1 MEKTEND
8 VVPALENEEA
18 PAKRQCI
25 RCSDVEKQEK
35 EDIKEK
41 DSSYFK
47 SYEHI
52 GIHEEMIRD
61 VVRTNSY
68 RLAILRASESLIG
81 KAVADV
87 GAGTGVLSC
96 FCVQAGARKV
106 YAIEASSIAKQ
117 AEKVAEANGASNK
130 INVIQDRVE
139 NIELPEKV
147 DAIVSEWMGH
157 FLLYESMLNSV
168 ILARDKWLKKDGLI
182 LPNKANLYLAPF
194 TNVSFYCERIGFW
207 STVKER
213 FGVDMSCLESEARK
227 IFCSD
232 VHIEIVDDSDLL
244 ARESLISELD
254 LETLTQDDLESIKSP
269 FRFSCFGRQTLCGF
283 TAWFTVTFDTR
294 VKGKESLSLST
305 SPDEPYTHWR
315 QCCMYLDKPVDV
327 EQDTIIAGTITLTP
341 GKQNRRFL
349 NIELTY
355 QVDEGEA
362 VTKHYSLTDGS
373 S

>member
-1 MEKTEND
+1 MAATKNYGLDAGKEG
-8 VVPALENEEA
+8 EEA
-18 PAKRQCI
+18 PSKRICI
-25 RCSDVEKQEK
+25 RSSEETEGKAEEIDT
-35 EDIKEK
+35 
-41 DSSYFK
+41 SYFK

-68 RLAILRASESLIG
+68 RLAILRASDALIG
-81 KAVADV
+81 KVVADV

-106 YAIEASSIAKQ
+106 YAIEASSMAKQ
-117 AEKVAEANGASNK
+117 AQSVAQANGASKK

-168 ILARDKWLKKDGLI
+168 ISSRDRWLKKDGLI

-194 TNVSFYCERIGFW
+194 TNDLFYSERIEFW
-207 STVKER
+207 STVKEK
-213 FGVDMSCLESEARK
+213 FGVDMSCIKPEAK
-227 IFCSD
+227 KSLCSAI
-232 VHIEIVDDSDLL
+232 HIEEVYGGDLL
-244 ARESLISELD
+244 ARENLISELN
-254 LETLTQDDLESIKSP
+254 LETMTQDDLQCIKSS
-269 FRFSCFGRQTLCGF
+269 FRFSCFGKETFCGF
-283 TAWFTVTFDTR
+283 TAWFTVTFDPK
-294 VKGKESLSLST
+294 VKGKELLTLST
-305 SPDEPYTHWR
+305 SPDEPCTHWR
-315 QCCMYLDKPVDV
+315 QCAMYLDEPIDV

-349 NIELTY
+349 NVELTY
-355 QVDEGEA
+355 QVDEREA
-362 VTKHYSLTDGS
+362 VTKNYSLTDGS